1 VNPAEHRV
9 AVTGGVMLRVLTWDG
24 GGGGPREGGATA
36 AGGAPVPVLCV
47 HGLASNALT
56 WSATADRLH
65 AAGHPV
71 AAVDLRGHGRSEA
84 PEDGYEF
91 ATMGSDLLAVLDDLA
106 WPRAVL
112 AGQSTGGN
120 LVVNLAT
127 RAPGRV
133 AGVAGVDGGAFDLK
147 ARWPLW
153 DDCAAALAPPRLE
166 GTPATAME
174 DYVRRAHPD
183 WSDQGVAATMANF
196 EIRAD
201 GTIRPWLTFDRHLRI
216 LRALWEH
223 RPVDDLA
230 AVEATVL
237 LVLADT
243 GDDWGARKRTEA
255 DLALAAVPSVEV
267 RWFSPADHDL
277 HIQYPHELA
286 DLIHTTFTK

>member
-1 VNPAEHRV
+1 
-9 AVTGGVMLRVLTWDG
+9 
-24 GGGGPREGGATA
+24 
-36 AGGAPVPVLCV
+36 
-47 HGLASNALT
+47 
-56 WSATADRLH
+56 
-65 AAGHPV
+65 
-71 AAVDLRGHGRSEA
+71 
-84 PEDGYEF
+84 
-91 ATMGSDLLAVLDDLA
+91 
-106 WPRAVL
+106 
-112 AGQSTGGN
+112 
-120 LVVNLAT
+120 
-127 RAPGRV
+127 
-133 AGVAGVDGGAFDLK
+133 
-147 ARWPLW
+147 
-153 DDCAAALAPPRLE
+153 
-166 GTPATAME
+166 
-174 DYVRRAHPD
+174 
-183 WSDQGVAATMANF
+183 MANF